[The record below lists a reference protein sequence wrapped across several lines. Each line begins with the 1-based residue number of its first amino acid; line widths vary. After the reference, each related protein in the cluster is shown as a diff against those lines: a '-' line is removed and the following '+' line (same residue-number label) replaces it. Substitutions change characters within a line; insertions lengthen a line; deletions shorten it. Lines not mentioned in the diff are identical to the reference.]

1 MRKNYLLLFLIALLF
16 GTGTMRGQS
25 LSFEQIKSISGGST
39 HFVVKI
45 GKGYLH
51 FKDNA
56 FNCVSEKTEATKF
69 DIHTEG
75 SDIIDDMA
83 VNGVSGVSLT
93 YNARGVLKP
102 KSSNSKFNYIKDDK
116 GNYYLTAAQTNGRKG
131 WYVTNDKNQLAL
143 KKEKTDD
150 AIVEIT
156 VYKASE
162 TGGNDPEKGKKLQG
176 ILAMFQYHHEQKP
189 GQSSERTEGPF
200 IGDKLGQYTNSNTEI
215 CIPDEWK
222 RGLDNM
228 FRNAANNSYDEHQL
242 QRLEN
247 IIKVLKITTVTKG
260 YVYITTKS
268 QFEHAVREN
277 STHTGFSSF
286 PVSEELAGKEQPAQ
300 YLKAT
305 KSGYELTKNKA
316 EASVFY
322 FDGEHLT
329 GVNFGFGLGEC
340 KYDQT
345 EDNQK
350 IEITQGKL
358 EKTLDAGSYCLKVNG
373 QYVKFGT
380 NGISLSANES
390 DSHIFLEEATE
401 FTLNTDALGYAS
413 FYAPTA
419 VEIPDGVEV
428 YTGHLNSNNSVVQF
442 KKVATKQIPAETA
455 VLMRKGTSQTSFVVK
470 KTTATPTAFTDNALK
485 GYTVS
490 SNQRLASA
498 YGFTVQGNKLVF
510 KPISD
515 GIRAF
520 KAVIF
525 NNNAAGAQEVLETSF
540 APTGVEGVEVDENS
554 QEVFDLAGRRVEF
567 PVKGQ
572 IYVKDGKKFVQK

>member
-1 MRKNYLLLFLIALLF
+1 MRKNYLLLLLVALLF

-25 LSFEQIKSISGGST
+25 VPFGELKNSTTYLLKIGAGYLSFPDDKKISCDVQAKAVKLKIAPDKSTPGLITSIKKEGAPVGLTYTNTGKIQQKPLRLLKFTYAKEGDKYYLKAAEGERQKGKYLTNKSGVLSFE
-39 HFVVKI
+39 
-45 GKGYLH
+45 
-51 FKDNA
+51 
-56 FNCVSEKTEATKF
+56 
-69 DIHTEG
+69 
-75 SDIIDDMA
+75 
-83 VNGVSGVSLT
+83 
-93 YNARGVLKP
+93 
-102 KSSNSKFNYIKDDK
+102 
-116 GNYYLTAAQTNGRKG
+116 
-131 WYVTNDKNQLAL
+131 
-143 KKEKTDD
+143 
-150 AIVEIT
+150 
-156 VYKASE
+156 
-162 TGGNDPEKGKKLQG
+162 
-176 ILAMFQYHHEQKP
+176 
-189 GQSSERTEGPF
+189 GQSSPDAVVEIIDPNAATDPKTLVKAQNMLNSLALFQAYRFGTEYKNNDI
-200 IGDKLGQYTNSNTEI
+200 IGSGLGQYPLPTLEDNTW
-215 CIPDEWK
+215 DYVTYN
-222 RGLDNM
+222 L
-228 FRNAANNSYDEHQL
+228 F
-242 QRLEN
+242 LEGHDSFSPTTVVSELN
-247 IIKVLKITTVTKG
+247 KMEAVKDALKINLPKAKS
-260 YVYITTKS
+260 YVIITTKS
-268 QFEHAVREN
+268 SFEDATRVN
-277 STHTGFSSF
+277 SKTFQTK
-286 PVSEELAGKEQPAQ
+286 VDIDNVAGPSQPAQ

-345 EDNQK
+345 EDKQK

-380 NGISLSANES
+380 NGLSLSANES

-419 VEIPDGVEV
+419 VEIPEDVEV

-498 YGFTVQGNKLVF
+498 YGFTVQGDKLVF

-525 NNNAAGAQEVLETSF
+525 NNNAGGAQEVLETSF

-572 IYVKDGKKFVQK
+572 VYVKGGKKFVQK

>member
-25 LSFEQIKSISGGST
+25 LPFDQIKTISDGGLSE

-51 FKDNA
+51 FKEGA
-56 FNCVSEKTEATKF
+56 FSCVSEKTQATQF
-69 DIHTEG
+69 DITAEEPNLFT
-75 SDIIDDMA
+75 DMA
-83 VNGVSGVSLT
+83 VNGVSGISLK
-93 YNARGVLKP
+93 YSKNGNL
-102 KSSNSKFNYIKDDK
+102 NSTSANKKFNYIEGGGKC
-116 GNYYLTAAQTNGRKG
+116 YLTAAQTRALKG
-131 WYVTNDKNQLAL
+131 WYLTNKNNQLVFE
-143 KKEKTDD
+143 KEKTDD

-162 TGGNDPEKGKKLQG
+162 TGGNDPEKGRKLQG
-176 ILAMFQYHHEQKP
+176 ILAMFQYHHEQKT
-189 GQSSERTEGPF
+189 GQSSERSEGPF
-200 IGDKLGQYTNSNTEI
+200 IGDKLGQYTNNG
-215 CIPDEWK
+215 CLPDEWK

-228 FRNAANNSYDEHQL
+228 FRNGAKNSYDEQQL

-247 IIKVLKITTVTKG
+247 IIRALKITTVTKG
-260 YVYITTKS
+260 YVHITTKS

-286 PVSEELAGKEQPAQ
+286 PVSEELAGKEQPAK

-305 KSGYELTKNKA
+305 NSGYVLTDKKD

-490 SNQRLASA
+490 SNQRLDLV

-510 KPISD
+510 KPILD

-572 IYVKDGKKFVQK
+572 IYVKGGKKFVQK